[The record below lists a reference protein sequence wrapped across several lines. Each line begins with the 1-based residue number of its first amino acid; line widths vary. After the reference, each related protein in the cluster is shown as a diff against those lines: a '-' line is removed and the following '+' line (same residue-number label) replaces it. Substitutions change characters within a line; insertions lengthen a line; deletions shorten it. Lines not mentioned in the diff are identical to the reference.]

1 MSDRAGSFAEP
12 GARSTSDILRDVVR
26 DVQELLRSEV
36 RLAKAEVTEQANRAK
51 SAGGLM
57 AGAAVAG
64 LFAGMCFIAFC
75 IGLLAMAMPVWAAS
89 LIMAFVLGAAGAF
102 LYARGKDK
110 LRNFHA
116 VPEQTV
122 ETMKEDVAWMKQRT
136 R

>member
-1 MSDRAGSFAEP
+1 MSDRAGSFVEP
-12 GARSTSDILRDVVR
+12 AARSTSDILRDVVR

-36 RLAKAEVTEQANRAK
+36 RLAKAEVSEQANRAK
-51 SAGGLM
+51 SAGGFIG
-57 AGAAVAG
+57 GAAVAG
-64 LFAGMCFIAFC
+64 LFAGMCFIAAC

-89 LIMAFVLGAAGAF
+89 LIMAVVLGAPAAV
-102 LYARGKDK
+102 LYARGKDR

-122 ETMKEDVAWMKQRT
+122 ETIKEDVAWVKQRT

>member
-1 MSDRAGSFAEP
+1 MSDRVASFVEP
-12 GARSTSDILRDVVR
+12 GARSTRDILRDVVR
-26 DVQELLRSEV
+26 DVQDLLHSEV

-51 SAGGLM
+51 SVGGLIG
-57 AGAAVAG
+57 GAAVAG

-75 IGLLAMAMPVWAAS
+75 IALLAMAIPVWAAS
-89 LIMAFVLGAAGAF
+89 LIMAFLLGGAGAV
-102 LYARGKDK
+102 LYARGRDR

-122 ETMKEDVAWMKQRT
+122 GTIKEDVAWVKQRT

>member
-1 MSDRAGSFAEP
+1 MSDRAGSFVEP
-12 GARSTSDILRDVVR
+12 GARSTSEILRDVVR

-51 SAGGLM
+51 SAGGWIG
-57 AGAAVAG
+57 AAAVAG

-75 IGLLAMAMPVWAAS
+75 IGLLAMAMPIWAAS
-89 LIMAFVLGAAGAF
+89 LIMAFLLGGAGAV
-102 LYARGKDK
+102 LYARGKDR

-122 ETMKEDVAWMKQRT
+122 ETIKEDIAWLKQRT